1 MPIRQT
7 IDDRVTCV
15 RFSEQEDGKEI
26 ARARLMIIYNDLH
39 EEPYGVLEDVFVEK
53 DHRGKGL
60 GTIMARE
67 AVEEAKR
74 RGCYKV
80 LAQSRYGREHVHR
93 MYQKIGLCDYGKN
106 FRLDL
111 L

>member
-1 MPIRQT
+1 MPIDQT
-7 IDDRVTCV
+7 IDERVTCV
-15 RFSEQEDGKEI
+15 RFACTHDGKEI

-39 EEPYGVLEDVFVEK
+39 EEPYGVLEDVYVDEA
-53 DHRGKGL
+53 HRGKGL
-60 GTIMARE
+60 GTTMAQECIR
-67 AVEEAKR
+67 EAKR

-80 LAQSRYGREHVHR
+80 IAQSRYGREHVHK
-93 MYQKIGLCDYGKN
+93 MYERLGLRDYGKN